1 MDPGATGALSTYQLP
16 VFNRTWCIVYRV
28 VSTNYWYWYGIN
40 TSSAGQC
47 VVMSNGT
54 IRVRSGDGTQFLPTF
69 SAPAVGVVVVLT
81 FQLSQ
86 DNADV
91 VYRVITGSQTAVTET
106 RYAHTHNNN
115 NTQARPKA
123 THKAQCVSR
132 SPYDRAGDTSGVRK
146 LLQCS
151 ILGELGMM
159 RKRSKGQHNEG
170 KMEAKVSKE
179 EKG

>member
-1 MDPGATGALSTYQLP
+1 MDSGATGALSTYQLP

-106 RYAHTHNNN
+106 RYAGRTLNRVRRGWNSETDRRQHRRRLRDRTDAYA
-115 NTQARPKA
+115 ARVRLPVA
-123 THKAQCVSR
+123 APGTPVLREH
-132 SPYDRAGDTSGVRK
+132 PPLPEGVRK
-146 LLQCS
+146 
-151 ILGELGMM
+151 
-159 RKRSKGQHNEG
+159 
-170 KMEAKVSKE
+170 
-179 EKG
+179 